1 MKEEISSGKNLK
13 FRCVQTR
20 VYQINNALSGL
31 SSFVPISF
39 DREFTS
45 ICVCTIHGS
54 LIDFRFRS
62 KNYRNDITRNG

>member
-13 FRCVQTR
+13 FRYVQTR